1 MVHNK
6 ANCVTCKEST
16 EIGHE
21 HNVECLIETDSGT
34 MACSLHNSA
43 LAECCLQ
50 IAKNSYED
58 YKKSIWSIVSH
69 LRKLCQ
75 NGLFTLTVDNNV
87 TEVRK
92 L

>member
-16 EIGHE
+16 KIGHE
-21 HNVECLIETDSGT
+21 HNVECIIETDSGT

-58 YKKSIWSIVSH
+58 YQKKAFCSLFSIYENYVKMAYLH
-69 LRKLCQ
+69 
-75 NGLFTLTVDNNV
+75 
-87 TEVRK
+87 
-92 L
+92 